1 MAARRALIAIVLAVA
16 SLGCQA
22 GQRVPPV
29 LVGPMRA
36 GPSREAFDAL
46 LDGVRSAGFTVED
59 ADVVAGRF
67 RVVSRYADRSTRI
80 GEHAFVV
87 QCFQT
92 GHVQIVAVGPRV
104 GHEGSDYVMPP
115 GLRRELVALSQVL
128 TRITM

>member
-1 MAARRALIAIVLAVA
+1 MLAGASSLA

-22 GQRVPPV
+22 SQRVPPV
-29 LVGPMRA
+29 LVGPMRVA
-36 GPSREAFDAL
+36 PSREAFERL
-46 LDGVRSAGFTVED
+46 LDGARAAGFSVED

-87 QCFQT
+87 QCHQS

-104 GHEGSDYVMPP
+104 THDGSEYVMPP

-128 TRITM
+128 TRATM